1 MTAPHIQRYYMS
13 WDGSVAPSGSDFG
26 QWVLY
31 DDHARDIS
39 AALARASN
47 AAAAMARTL
56 SEDEAE
62 IAAPLRKL
70 LAAMTDRAEKAEA
83 KAGDPLPMTWAEGLI
98 RYLPVT
104 HDGRNSWL
112 INYGHGPDVEY
123 MRDLHPTYRKNEIK
137 ASLPPEGDTQ

>member
-1 MTAPHIQRYYMS
+1 MS

-70 LAAMTDRAEKAEA
+70 LAAMTARAEKAEESLMHYHNLA
-83 KAGDPLPMTWAEGLI
+83 RWS
-98 RYLPVT
+98 
-104 HDGRNSWL
+104 N
-112 INYGHGPDVEY
+112 
-123 MRDLHPTYRKNEIK
+123 PTK
-137 ASLPPEGDTQ
+137 DTP